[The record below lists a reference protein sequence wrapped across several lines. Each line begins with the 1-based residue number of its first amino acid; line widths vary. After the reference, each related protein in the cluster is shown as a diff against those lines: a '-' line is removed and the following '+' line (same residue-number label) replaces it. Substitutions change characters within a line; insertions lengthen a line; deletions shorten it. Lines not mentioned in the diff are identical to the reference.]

1 MVPHVGPPGHAE
13 GAEGAGEHAVP
24 DTHNVLV
31 KILGDRERALKT
43 HCHRLKFIDLV
54 QTLLTFL
61 TIICIYL

>member
-43 HCHRLKFIDLV
+43 HCHR
-54 QTLLTFL
+54 QSLL
-61 TIICIYL
+61 I

>member
-43 HCHRLKFIDLV
+43 H
-54 QTLLTFL
+54 
-61 TIICIYL
+61 TIIVKVY